1 MDQEDTMDFN
11 ALRAKFQEEELL
23 LKQPR
28 TKPAL
33 PEKPKVLP
41 PPQSPTHYLPAGARP
56 SLLTSIN
63 QSLEGKSTFGP
74 RVVFKD
80 EKKESKKPLIQTN
93 SKGKDKSEGKLK
105 IGKDKSTKGSKEKLD
120 ENSLDQK
127 PKKENSK
134 KLPLLL
140 PIGQKESTA
149 ELVPATPPPKV
160 TTPKK
165 KGLLGFRKST
175 KKESMELPAEPILDT
190 PSVDVLGPTPLIPVP
205 SDFGYAPPE
214 PEISAPNLLLPDNPT
229 LPDPSAAV
237 EVTPPLT
244 IPESPDFNPPP
255 AFIPDIPAPEIPG
268 PENETLPEIENPAL
282 PVSRPA
288 SQNEIILNPPSAAP
302 TPPPTFTIPDPLPVI
317 SAPSP
322 SPPEPE
328 IAAEAA
334 IEAVNIVAVEKPP
347 TPPVDPPS
355 NPPSPKAERPI
366 SALSAL
372 ERAEDMSPGKRTP
385 PSDQRILNALEKA
398 RKKSTSPLANPT
410 RSYSITPPPEELP
423 PQIRAALP
431 ELPPIDYE
439 AGNALPPKPAQV
451 NGIDHRPASPVL
463 EGITEEGSDPIPEL
477 LVVPPPPPRK
487 LLPDID
493 SLGPSPEKPDT
504 PPTVTLSDYIPP
516 VEENEIPAPLE
527 FIETDTV
534 VVPEFDN
541 VASDTHSPELP
552 VSEWEEY
559 IGPDFTDQQDMPDFY
574 INGITVPE
582 TEIHTEPGFGEERLD
597 NPAPEPSL
605 PISQDSSPVAE
616 PQVEAGNGVCESADN
631 VYEDINTSTNKKKG
645 KSDGGKKRKGPPK
658 NPYAEAAQETNQ
670 EKSKTG
676 RFGKSDKKAAAEGP
690 DEKELK
696 KKEKQRLEKEK
707 KELKEK
713 QEREKKEQKEREKKE
728 NELKKKFK
736 ISGQEDAMYSAK
748 VTVTTKGRK
757 NDLPVK
763 SGDTV
768 SIIRTT
774 NCPKGKW
781 LARDSS
787 NNYGYVAVDHVEL
800 DIQEM
805 LQLGKKAARKTS
817 SSVTEPEVTS
827 TGSRASNHYPLSA
840 ESFSDD
846 SEEWTGDEDEPLSHA
861 LDTADP
867 QGPMAHTRTLSMPD
881 MGNKDLN
888 INHQHSQSDIS
899 AEGSH
904 MQARHEALQ
913 KLATFFH
920 SPKPAEPIASSTE
933 PETSPVPVTEE
944 AVSEPE
950 ASSTQNVDFEQPDM
964 LILPPPDLY
973 ADFSL
978 E

>member
-1 MDQEDTMDFN
+1 MDQQDTMDFKT
-11 ALRAKFQEEELL
+11 LRAKFQEEELL
-23 LKQPR
+23 LKQPKI
-28 TKPAL
+28 KPAL
-33 PEKPKVLP
+33 PEKPKVVP
-41 PPQSPTHYLPAGARP
+41 PPQSPPHYLPVGARP

-63 QSLEGKSTFGP
+63 QTLEGKSTFGP

-105 IGKDKSTKGSKEKLD
+105 LGKDKTTKGSKEKLD
-120 ENSLDQK
+120 EISLDQK
-127 PKKENSK
+127 PKKENGK
-134 KLPLLL
+134 KLPLFL
-140 PIGQKESTA
+140 PIRQKESTA
-149 ELVPATPPPKV
+149 ELVPATPPPTV
-160 TTPKK
+160 TPPKK
-165 KGLLGFRKST
+165 KGLLGFKKSS
-175 KKESMELPAEPILDT
+175 KRESVEAPADPILDT
-190 PSVDVLGPTPLIPVP
+190 PSVEVPGPPPLIPVP
-205 SDFGYAPPE
+205 SDFGDSPLE
-214 PEISAPNLLLPDNPT
+214 PEISAPSLLLPDNPT
-229 LPDPSAAV
+229 LPDLSAAM
-237 EVTPPLT
+237 EVTPPTT
-244 IPESPDFNPPP
+244 IPESPIFTLPP
-255 AFIPDIPAPEIPG
+255 AVIPDIPAPEVPSPVSEIP
-268 PENETLPEIENPAL
+268 LEIENLAL
-282 PVSRPA
+282 PASRPV
-288 SQNEIILNPPSAAP
+288 SQNEILPSPPSP
-302 TPPPTFTIPDPLPVI
+302 SPTTPPSFTILDPLPVV

-328 IAAEAA
+328 VAAEAD
-334 IEAVNIVAVEKPP
+334 IEAVNVAAVE
-347 TPPVDPPS
+347 TPPAPPVNPPS
-355 NPPSPKAERPI
+355 NPPSPKGERPI

-385 PSDQRILNALEKA
+385 PGDQRILNALEKA
-398 RKKSTSPLANPT
+398 RRKTASPLANPT
-410 RSYSITPPPEELP
+410 QSYSITPPPEELP
-423 PQIRAALP
+423 PLQTRPALP

-439 AGNALPPKPAQV
+439 AGNALPPKAAQV
-451 NGIDHRPASPVL
+451 NGIDHPSSVL
-463 EGITEEGSDPIPEL
+463 EGITEEGSDAIPEL

-487 LLPDID
+487 ALPDIE
-493 SLGPSPEKPDT
+493 SLGPAPEKPAT
-504 PPTVTLSDYIPP
+504 PPDVNLKVQATP
-516 VEENEIPAPLE
+516 E
-527 FIETDTV
+527 FSETDAV
-534 VVPEFDN
+534 VVPEFDD
-541 VASDTHSPELP
+541 VASDVHSPELP
-552 VSEWEEY
+552 ATEWTNDEY
-559 IGPDFTDQQDMPDFY
+559 LNPDFPDRHNMPEY
-574 INGITVPE
+574 YSNGIAVTE
-582 TEIHTEPGFGEERLD
+582 TEIHAEPGVGEELQD

-605 PISQDSSPVAE
+605 PISQDSTPVAE
-616 PQVEAGNGVCESADN
+616 GQDDAGNGVYESTDN
-631 VYEDINTSTNKKKG
+631 LYEDISISASKKKG
-645 KSDGGKKRKGPPK
+645 KTDGGKKRKGPPK

-713 QEREKKEQKEREKKE
+713 HEREKKEQKEREKKE

-736 ISGQEDAMYSAK
+736 ITGQEDAMYNAK

-763 SGDTV
+763 SGDMV

-800 DIQEM
+800 DIKEM
-805 LQLGKKAARKTS
+805 LELGKKAARQS
-817 SSVTEPEVTS
+817 SNNITEPEVTS

-846 SEEWTGDEDEPLSHA
+846 SEEWTADDDELLSPA
-861 LDTADP
+861 LDTANP
-867 QGPMAHTRTLSMPD
+867 LAAMGHTRTLSMPD
-881 MGNKDLN
+881 IGNKDLE

-920 SPKPAEPIASSTE
+920 SPKPAEPIASSAE
-933 PETSPVPVTEE
+933 PETSPVLVTEE
-944 AVSEPE
+944 AVNVPE
-950 ASSTQNVDFEQPDM
+950 ASSTQDMDFESPEM
-964 LILPPPDLY
+964 LILPPPDIF
-973 ADFSL
+973 ADFTV

>member
-1 MDQEDTMDFN
+1 MDFK

-28 TKPAL
+28 IKPAL
-33 PEKPKVLP
+33 PEKPKVVP
-41 PPQSPTHYLPAGARP
+41 PPQSPPHYLPVGARP

-63 QSLEGKSTFGP
+63 QTLEGKSTFGP

-105 IGKDKSTKGSKEKLD
+105 LGKDKTTKGSKEKLD

-127 PKKENSK
+127 PKKENGK
-134 KLPLLL
+134 KLFLSL
-140 PIGQKESTA
+140 GQKESTA
-149 ELVPATPPPKV
+149 ELVPATAPPKV

-165 KGLLGFRKST
+165 KGLLGFRKSS
-175 KKESMELPAEPILDT
+175 KRDSVEIPADPILDT
-190 PSVDVLGPTPLIPVP
+190 PSVEVPGPAPLIPVP
-205 SDFGYAPPE
+205 SDFGDSSVE

-229 LPDPSAAV
+229 LPDLSAAM
-237 EVTPPLT
+237 EVTPPTT
-244 IPESPDFNPPP
+244 IPESPVFTLPP
-255 AFIPDIPAPEIPG
+255 AVIPDIPAPDIPS
-268 PENETLPEIENPAL
+268 PVSETPLEIENPAL

-288 SQNEIILNPPSAAP
+288 SQNEIIPSPPSTTP
-302 TPPPTFTIPDPLPVI
+302 TPPPTFTIQDPLPVA

-328 IAAEAA
+328 IAAEAN
-334 IEAVNIVAVEKPP
+334 IEAVNVAAVEAPP
-347 TPPVDPPS
+347 TPPVNPPS
-355 NPPSPKAERPI
+355 NPPSPKSERPI

-385 PSDQRILNALEKA
+385 PGDQRILNALEKA
-398 RKKSTSPLANPT
+398 RRKTTSPLTNPT
-410 RSYSITPPPEELP
+410 QSYSITPPPEELP
-423 PQIRAALP
+423 PLQIRPALP

-439 AGNALPPKPAQV
+439 AGRSAQV
-451 NGIDHRPASPVL
+451 NGIDHPSSVL
-463 EGITEEGSDPIPEL
+463 EGITEEGPDAIPEL
-477 LVVPPPPPRK
+477 LVVPPPPPK
-487 LLPDID
+487 KVLPDVE
-493 SLGPSPEKPDT
+493 SLGPAPEKPAT
-504 PPTVTLSDYIPP
+504 PPDVNLSKFIPP
-516 VEENEIPAPLE
+516 VADNEVQATPEFLE
-527 FIETDTV
+527 ADTA
-534 VVPEFDN
+534 VVPEFDD
-541 VASDTHSPELP
+541 VASDAHSPELP
-552 VSEWEEY
+552 ATEWANNEY
-559 IGPDFTDQQDMPDFY
+559 LSPDFPDGHDMSEY
-574 INGITVPE
+574 YSNGITVPE
-582 TEIHTEPGFGEERLD
+582 TEIHTEPGVGEELQD
-597 NPAPEPSL
+597 NPAPEPPL
-605 PISQDSSPVAE
+605 PISQDSTPVTESQDNAD
-616 PQVEAGNGVCESADN
+616 NGVYENTDN
-631 VYEDINTSTNKKKG
+631 VYEDISTSANKKKG

-736 ISGQEDAMYSAK
+736 ITGQEDAMYNAK

-763 SGDTV
+763 SGDMV

-781 LARDSS
+781 LAKDSS

-800 DIQEM
+800 DIKEM
-805 LQLGKKAARKTS
+805 LELGKKAARKPS
-817 SSVTEPEVTS
+817 NNITEPEVTS

-846 SEEWTGDEDEPLSHA
+846 SEEWTADDDELLSPA
-861 LDTADP
+861 PDAADP
-867 QGPMAHTRTLSMPD
+867 LAAMGHTRTLSMPD
-881 MGNKDLN
+881 MGNKDLS

-899 AEGSH
+899 ADGSH

-933 PETSPVPVTEE
+933 PEMSPELVTEE
-944 AVSEPE
+944 AVNAPE
-950 ASSTQNVDFEQPDM
+950 ASSTQDMDFESPEM
-964 LILPPPDLY
+964 LILPPPDVF
-973 ADFSL
+973 ADFTA